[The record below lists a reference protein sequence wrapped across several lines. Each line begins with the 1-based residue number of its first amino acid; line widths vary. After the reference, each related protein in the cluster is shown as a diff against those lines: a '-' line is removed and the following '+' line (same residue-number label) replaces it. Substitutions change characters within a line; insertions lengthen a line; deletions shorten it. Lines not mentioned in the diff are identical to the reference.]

1 MPIDQSDS
9 FYDAHLAAIVEN
21 SSDAIVSKNLDGIVQ
36 SWNAAAEKL
45 FGWTADEIIG
55 RSIRLIVPDDRQ
67 REEDEIL
74 AKIKA
79 GEPVPRFETIR
90 QAKGGGMVS
99 VGVTVS
105 PIKDDDGNI
114 IGASKIA
121 TDLRESR
128 GLRRALDESRQQ
140 FVALADNI
148 PQLAWM
154 ADGSGY
160 IFWYNARWFE
170 YTGTTLDQ
178 MEGWGW
184 QKVHHPEHVDRV
196 TQRIQLA
203 WDTGEPW
210 EDTFPLRRADGIY
223 RWFLSRARP
232 IRDEKGDVVLWC
244 GTNTDITEQRET
256 TERINLLMNEVNHR
270 SRNMLA
276 TVQSIMHR
284 TIGDGAPELT
294 NALSRRIRALAANQD
309 LLNDSDWVGA
319 SINDIVRTQ
328 IMHVTD
334 VDDQRVKVEGETG
347 VMLDP
352 APAEALGLAI
362 HELATNANKYGALS
376 GANGKVT
383 VTWDTRMEGDRQMLE
398 IEWSEEGGPEVQ
410 PPVRTGFGTVI
421 LTRNPEIVLKG
432 KVELDYLSTGVVWRF
447 TGPLKA

>member
-1 MPIDQSDS
+1 MPIDQSDP

-21 SSDAIVSKNLDGIVQ
+21 SSDAIVSKNLEGIVQ
-36 SWNAAAEKL
+36 SWNAAAGKL

-67 REEDEIL
+67 QEEDQIL
-74 AKIKA
+74 ARIRA

-90 QAKGGGMVS
+90 QAKGGGMVP

-154 ADGSGY
+154 ADSTGY

-184 QKVHHPEHVDRV
+184 QKVHHPEFVDRV
-196 TQRIQLA
+196 TQRIQHA

-232 IRDEKGDVVLWC
+232 IRDENGDVVLWC

-334 VDDQRVKVEGETG
+334 VDDQRVTVEGEAG
-347 VMLDP
+347 VMLEP

-376 GANGKVT
+376 GANGNVT
-383 VTWDTRMEGDRQMLE
+383 VTWDTRIDGDRQMLE
-398 IEWSEEGGPEVQ
+398 IEWREEGGPEVL
-410 PPVRTGFGTVI
+410 PPERTGFGTVI

-432 KVELDYLSTGVVWRF
+432 KVELDYPTTGVVWRF